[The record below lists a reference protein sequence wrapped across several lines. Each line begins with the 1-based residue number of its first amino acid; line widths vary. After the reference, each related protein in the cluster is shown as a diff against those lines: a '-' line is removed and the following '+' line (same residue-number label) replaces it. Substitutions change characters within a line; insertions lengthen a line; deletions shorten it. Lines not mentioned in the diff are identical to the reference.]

1 MLAMDRTYL
10 RRLKTPDSDEILNDL
25 SNRQHLFPRRALSQV
40 LAESAEAIGFCP
52 AAAARSVAWLQLDG
66 SAAIGRLRRT
76 ELAQLARCVYRFW
89 RQSLADETA
98 AAPAPQR
105 A

>member
-1 MLAMDRTYL
+1 MDRTYL

-25 SNRQHLFPRRALSQV
+25 TNRQHLFPRRALSQV

-98 AAPAPQR
+98 VAPAPQR